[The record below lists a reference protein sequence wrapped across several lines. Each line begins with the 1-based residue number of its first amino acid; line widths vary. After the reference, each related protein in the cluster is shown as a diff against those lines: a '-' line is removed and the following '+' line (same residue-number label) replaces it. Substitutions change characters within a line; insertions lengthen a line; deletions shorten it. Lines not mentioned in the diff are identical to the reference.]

1 MQHLSKLLEIE
12 DSQLAWVLRLGLHGL
27 RTQLQE
33 ALKEDTTDPG
43 KSACQELV
51 RELDQLL
58 QSQTDKDAVTRSKE
72 DTVTRSKEDTVTRSK
87 GDTVRRSQQDA
98 ENVSSASP
106 PLPIPASPPPPIPAS
121 PPPVPTSPTWDDVL
135 EPIQLEIPKEQ
146 KLKDIGEFLLA
157 DQDLLQYVG
166 AYQFHS
172 NNDLDL
178 WNEIQRLL
186 LRVPEKLAETWR
198 ECILAEVSQFGALE
212 EKFAVQQ
219 VGFSRNQP
227 VYPGLQGNVYAT
239 GLFLSEQVDFDPQ
252 LQVEKRG
259 GKLDVLAGIV
269 SVCLYFIETD
279 PCLHHAFKSVDRF
292 GVRPLNSEAEKTKYA
307 TALVDRFQRVSTTIN
322 ADPAIA
328 LRARLDLDEAI
339 HSLVYLPP
347 CDRFSW
353 WGKLQQEARRTLD
366 GIVGKARDAGY
377 QVQIRPLWGT
387 YADIYSYSKDDLQ
400 LEIGGVPGEVSAC
413 LRVYAKIN
421 DEVIPGRVLFRS
433 SLEV

>member
-12 DSQLAWVLRLGLHGL
+12 DSQLAWVLRLGLYGL

-33 ALKEDTTDPG
+33 ALKEDIRDPG
-43 KSACQELV
+43 SSACQEVV

-58 QSQTDKDAVTRSKE
+58 QPQTEKDTG
-72 DTVTRSKEDTVTRSK
+72 T
-87 GDTVRRSQQDA
+87 RSQQDT
-98 ENVSSASP
+98 ENTLNAFPASP
-106 PLPIPASPPPPIPAS
+106 TPRVPASPPPP
-121 PPPVPTSPTWDDVL
+121 TWEDVL

-146 KLKDIGEFLLA
+146 KLKHIGDALLA
-157 DQDLLQYVG
+157 DQELLQYVG

-186 LRVPEKLAETWR
+186 LRVPEKVAHTWR

-219 VGFSRNQP
+219 IGFSRSEP
-227 VYPGLQGNVYAT
+227 VYSGLQGSVYAT
-239 GLFLSEQVDFDPQ
+239 GLFLSDQIDFDRQ

-259 GKLDVLAGIV
+259 GELDVLAGIV
-269 SVCLYFIETD
+269 SACLYFIETD
-279 PCLHHAFKSVDRF
+279 TCLHHAFKSVDRF
-292 GVRPLNSEAEKTKYA
+292 GVRPLSSDSEKSKYV
-307 TALVDRFQRVSTTIN
+307 TALVDRFERVSSTTN

-353 WGKLQQEARRTLD
+353 WGKLQQEARRSLD
-366 GIVGKARDAGY
+366 GVVEKARDAGY

-387 YADIYSYSKDDLQ
+387 YADIYTWSKDDLQ

-433 SLEV
+433 S

>member
-12 DSQLAWVLRLGLHGL
+12 DSQLAWVLRLGLYGL

-33 ALKEDTTDPG
+33 ALKEDIRDPG
-43 KSACQELV
+43 SSTCQELV

-58 QSQTDKDAVTRSKE
+58 QPEKLKIITSHTS
-72 DTVTRSKEDTVTRSK
+72 
-87 GDTVRRSQQDA
+87 RRDESR
-98 ENVSSASP
+98 
-106 PLPIPASPPPPIPAS
+106 LYI
-121 PPPVPTSPTWDDVL
+121 TSPTWEDVL

-146 KLKDIGEFLLA
+146 KLKHIGDALLA
-157 DQDLLQYVG
+157 DQELLQYIG

-186 LRVPEKLAETWR
+186 LRIPEKLAHTWR
-198 ECILAEVSQFGALE
+198 ECILAEVSQLGALE
-212 EKFAVQQ
+212 EKFAVRQI
-219 VGFSRNQP
+219 GFSRNEP
-227 VYPGLQGNVYAT
+227 VYSGLQGSVYAT
-239 GLFLSEQVDFDPQ
+239 GLFLSDQIDFDPQ

-259 GKLDVLAGIV
+259 GELDMLAGIV
-269 SVCLYFIETD
+269 SVCLSFIETD
-279 PCLHHAFKSVDRF
+279 TYLHHALKSVDRF
-292 GVRPLNSEAEKTKYA
+292 GVRPLSSEAEKSKYV
-307 TALVDRFQRVSTTIN
+307 TALIDRFVRVSSTTN

-366 GIVGKARDAGY
+366 SVVEKAREAGY

-387 YADIYSYSKDDLQ
+387 YADIYTYSKDDLQ
-400 LEIGGVPGEVSAC
+400 LDFGGIPGEVSAC

-433 SLEV
+433 S

>member
-33 ALKEDTTDPG
+33 ALKQATTDPG
-43 KSACQELV
+43 NSACQELV

-58 QSQTDKDAVTRSKE
+58 QPQKSK
-72 DTVTRSKEDTVTRSK
+72 VII
-87 GDTVRRSQQDA
+87 
-98 ENVSSASP
+98 P
-106 PLPIPASPPPPIPAS
+106 PTPHTP
-121 PPPVPTSPTWDDVL
+121 PTWEEVL
-135 EPIQLEIPKEQ
+135 EPIQLELSEEQ
-146 KLKDIGEFLLA
+146 KLKHIADALLA
-157 DQDLLQYVG
+157 DQELLQHIG
-166 AYQFHS
+166 AYKFHS
-172 NNDLDL
+172 NNDVDL

-186 LRVPEKLAETWR
+186 LRVPEKLAHTWC
-198 ECILAEVSQFGALE
+198 ECILAEASQLGALE
-212 EKFAVQQ
+212 DKLAVQQ
-219 VGFSRNQP
+219 IGFSRNEHI
-227 VYPGLQGNVYAT
+227 YSGLQGSVYAT
-239 GLFLSEQVDFDPQ
+239 GLCLSNQVGFDPR

-259 GKLDVLAGIV
+259 GELDVLAGIV
-269 SVCLYFIETD
+269 SVGLKFIDIDT
-279 PCLHHAFKSVDRF
+279 CLHHALKSVDRF
-292 GVRPLNSEAEKTKYA
+292 GVRSLNSESEKSKYV
-307 TALVDRFQRVSTTIN
+307 TALLDRFQRVLTTTD

-366 GIVGKARDAGY
+366 SVVEKARDAGY

-387 YADIYSYSKDDLQ
+387 YADIYTWSKDDLQ
-400 LEIGGVPGEVSAC
+400 LNIGGVPGEVSAC
-413 LRVYAKIN
+413 LRVCAKIN

-433 SLEV
+433 SSEA